1 MIIMSANN
9 VFVRSAQILMIISSV
24 FAIMCLPAAAVYEN
38 EIPFDANG
46 NEILTEEELS
56 AAICD
61 LMLGSGELSLDDVG
75 DAAYVYTY
83 WDGEPLTIT
92 DHYNSREVTLYRPVE
107 RIALASTP
115 SVRIIASLGAADRV
129 VGVYQ
134 NIIDDD
140 ALLVTRAYP
149 ELRDLPSIGSGSTPN
164 AEAIVDIEPDIV
176 FYSAASTAADLQDST
191 GIPVVALSATFGL
204 DFDEEAGAYDVWRL
218 AGKIIGEED
227 RAEELVS
234 YAEDHV
240 DSISSMSSSIATE
253 DKLNAY
259 IATGGSNEI
268 IKCAPTYYA
277 LEIAGGNNVATGQP
291 SSWGSAT
298 VTKEQIIAWD
308 PEVIFIRYY
317 QVDQSLDKDTVLD
330 DDTLVDVSAVDKS
343 KVYYIRGSSNG
354 MDPAIAMADAYRMVK
369 LMYPDESE
377 NIDVEAEG
385 NAIYKE
391 FYGEDDLYTEMLD
404 DFGVFERWNAVIY

>member
-1 MIIMSANN
+1 MIIMALNT
-9 VFVRSAQILMIISSV
+9 VLTRSLHMLLIISSV
-24 FAIMCLPAAAVYEN
+24 LAVMCLPAAAVYEN
-38 EIPFDANG
+38 ELPCDSNG
-46 NEILTEEELS
+46 DDLLTEEELS
-56 AAICD
+56 DAICD
-61 LMLGSGELSLDDVG
+61 LMLGFGDLSLDDVG
-75 DAAYVYTY
+75 DASYVYTY
-83 WDGEPLTIT
+83 WNGEPLTIT

-140 ALLVTRAYP
+140 GLLVTRAYP

-164 AEAIVDIEPDIV
+164 AEAIVDIEPDVV

-204 DFDEEAGAYDVWRL
+204 DFDEDAGAYDVWRL

-234 YAEDHV
+234 YAEDQIY
-240 DSISSMSSSIATE
+240 SISSVSSSIAAE
-253 DKLNAY
+253 DKLDAY

-277 LEIAGGNNVATGQP
+277 LDIAGGNNVAAGQP

-308 PEVIFIRYY
+308 PAVIFIRYY
-317 QVDQSLDKDTVLD
+317 QVGQSLDKDAVLD
-330 DDTLVDVSAVDKS
+330 DGTLVDVSAVNNS
-343 KVYYIRGSSNG
+343 RVYYIRGSSNG
-354 MDPAIAMADAYRMVK
+354 MDPAIALADAYRMVK
-369 LMYPDESE
+369 LMYPQESAD
-377 NIDVEAEG
+377 IDVEAEG
-385 NAIYKE
+385 NAIYQE
-391 FYGEDDLYTEMLD
+391 FYGADNLYSEMLD
-404 DFGVFERWNAVIY
+404 DFEVFERWNLVAC